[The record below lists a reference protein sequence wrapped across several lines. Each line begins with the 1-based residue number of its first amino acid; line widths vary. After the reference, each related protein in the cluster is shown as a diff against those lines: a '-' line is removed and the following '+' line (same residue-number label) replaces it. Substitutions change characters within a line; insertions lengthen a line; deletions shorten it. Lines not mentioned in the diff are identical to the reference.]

1 MGRRAAVADLSD
13 LDEAREPGAKVG
25 ATLPRLSGEGDE
37 MASVSGVSADDV
49 FSAYLTEI
57 SCYPLLTF
65 QEEQE
70 LGQRISEGDQAA
82 HRRMIECNLRLV
94 VSVAKRYLRAGLPIL
109 DLVQE
114 GNIGL
119 MRAVA
124 RFDYTRGYRFSTYA
138 IWWIRQAITRA
149 LADKGHLI
157 RVPVHIMEGKGRL
170 LHAAERSRDDGDDG
184 VADDMAGELGMSSAD
199 VRHLLDILQQP
210 LSLEQP
216 AGDEGEG
223 TLADVIE
230 DKSVLSIENAAAGRI
245 LRGEMAAL
253 LATLPAREQRIL
265 ELHYGLDGG
274 APRTL
279 AEISATFG
287 LTRERIRQLE
297 AGALTTL
304 RRQPSTMRLQGYL
317 GDSAATA

>member
-25 ATLPRLSGEGDE
+25 ATLPRLGGEGDE

-157 RVPVHIMEGKGRL
+157 RVPVH
-170 LHAAERSRDDGDDG
+170 AAERSRDDGDDS
-184 VADDMAGELGMSSAD
+184 VADDMASELGMSSAD